1 MTSNDG
7 GYYPPPGGQPW
18 GGPQGPP
25 PGYPA
30 HPGYPQQPP
39 PKGKSRWPWII
50 GAGVLVLVLVAV
62 LGLVVINAGG
72 DGDEQ
77 ALQRT
82 VITYEVT
89 GAAGS
94 VELSYWGTEGQQ
106 PPTTVPLPWR
116 ATVTLEGQ
124 DAYFDV
130 SARTAEE
137 PDGELACRVIAN
149 GKAIAEERTVGEFV
163 GCGGR
168 LNEQ

>member
-18 GGPQGPP
+18 SGPQGPP
-25 PGYPA
+25 PGYPV

-50 GAGVLVLVLVAV
+50 GVGVLVLVLVAV

-77 ALQRT
+77 AVQRT
-82 VITYEVT
+82 VVTYEVT

-94 VELSYWGTEGQQ
+94 VELSYQSAEGQR
-106 PPTTVPLPWR
+106 PPTTVSLPWTE
-116 ATVTLEGQ
+116 TVTLEGE
-124 DAYFDV
+124 DAYFHV
-130 SARTAEE
+130 EAQTT
-137 PDGELACRVIAN
+137 DGSDQELACRVITY
-149 GKAIAEERTVGEFV
+149 GKAIVEDRTVSGLV
-163 GCGGR
+163 GCIGR